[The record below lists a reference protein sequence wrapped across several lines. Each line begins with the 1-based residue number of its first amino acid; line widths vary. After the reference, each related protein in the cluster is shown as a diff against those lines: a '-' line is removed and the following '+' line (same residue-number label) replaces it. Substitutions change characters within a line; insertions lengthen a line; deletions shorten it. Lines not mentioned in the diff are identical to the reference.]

1 MDSKLI
7 LEAAR
12 GTLDG
17 TWSFPEVVGKLLA
30 AGVEYYHVDYVG
42 LRKRFY
48 SANGEMMAT
57 SINYEGLPPV
67 ASEFDAA
74 ALRANILDSQRN
86 GQPYREFTRR
96 AMAGGVQGYIA
107 FLRGKRVT
115 YWGRTG
121 DQHTEWFPGVG
132 HGISHGDPL
141 HDAKRKLALVYIGM
155 ATDKFSDADAEIF
168 ALLSKE
174 RALKDE
180 IERAQKNN

>member
-17 TWSFPEVVGKLLA
+17 TLSFPEVVGKLLA

-48 SANGEMMAT
+48 SAEGEMMAT

-67 ASEFDAA
+67 APEFDAA

-86 GQPYREFTRR
+86 GQRGR
-96 AMAGGVQGYIA
+96 ARC
-107 FLRGKRVT
+107 LR
-115 YWGRTG
+115 
-121 DQHTEWFPGVG
+121 
-132 HGISHGDPL
+132 PL
-141 HDAKRKLALVYIGM
+141 PN
-155 ATDKFSDADAEIF
+155 T
-168 ALLSKE
+168 
-174 RALKDE
+174 
-180 IERAQKNN
+180 